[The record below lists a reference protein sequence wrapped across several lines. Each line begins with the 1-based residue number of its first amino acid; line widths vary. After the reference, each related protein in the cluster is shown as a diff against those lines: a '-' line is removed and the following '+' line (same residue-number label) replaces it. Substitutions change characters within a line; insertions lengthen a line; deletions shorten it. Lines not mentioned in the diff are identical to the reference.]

1 MTADRCTDEATRTL
15 LGLYALGRLSA
26 AEHARTV
33 AHLADCTACRAEV
46 AELDRVTSA
55 LGLLTADDIAEI
67 LAEDEDLP
75 HRPPPPRAPVCHG
88 ARGTRDRRP
97 GRASVGTLA
106 RGTAPLPDLP
116 PGV

>member
-1 MTADRCTDEATRTL
+1 MTADRCTDEAARTL

-26 AEHARTV
+26 AEEARTV
-33 AHLADCTACRAEV
+33 AHLEECAACRAEV
-46 AELDRVTSA
+46 AELTHVTSA

-67 LAEDEDLP
+67 LAEEED
-75 HRPPPPRAPVCHG
+75 RPPAVRAPVCRG

-106 RGTAPLPDLP
+106 RGAAPAPDFP